1 MPKLRFTTD
10 SIKRLKPPID
20 KSKVQYF
27 DSELTGFMIE
37 VKNTGSKTYYYRYR
51 ENTSQKMIRIG
62 TTTELNFQQAKEK
75 YLELKENQTN
85 PQEHSPQKEK
95 PLITFKEFYDTYY
108 LPYIQT
114 HIKSYE
120 TNISIFKNH
129 ILSDLKDT
137 PMLNLKKIDVMS
149 LHSNMLHKKN
159 LAPATANKLLI
170 FLNSAY
176 NLANTYELLDDYN
189 PCRGVKEYELNNQRQ
204 LFLSKAQAK
213 RLLSEVEISP
223 NIHLKYIIPMLLLT
237 GARKREVLDATWSDF
252 DMLNNLWTIP
262 ITKNGKKRILPI
274 TKSLQIILNQIPKD
288 KTPYL
293 FASPLTN
300 KPYISIY
307 QSWNSARVKANLKEV
322 KNS

>member
-1 MPKLRFTTD
+1 MDTQQQV
-10 SIKRLKPPID
+10 LKAI
-20 KSKVQYF
+20 
-27 DSELTGFMIE
+27 
-37 VKNTGSKTYYYRYR
+37 
-51 ENTSQKMIRIG
+51 
-62 TTTELNFQQAKEK
+62 
-75 YLELKENQTN
+75 ELKHNQTSGN
-85 PQEHSPQKEK
+85 VASRFGVGRSTLLRHIAKQREK
-95 PLITFKEFYDTYY
+95 PLITFQEFYDTYY

-252 DMLNNLWTIP
+252 DMLCWSGFYSGTI
-262 ITKNGKKRILPI
+262 
-274 TKSLQIILNQIPKD
+274 
-288 KTPYL
+288 L
-293 FASPLTN
+293 FF
-300 KPYISIY
+300 YFFC
-307 QSWNSARVKANLKEV
+307 
-322 KNS
+322 

>member
-1 MPKLRFTTD
+1 
-10 SIKRLKPPID
+10 
-20 KSKVQYF
+20 
-27 DSELTGFMIE
+27 
-37 VKNTGSKTYYYRYR
+37 
-51 ENTSQKMIRIG
+51 MIRIG

-95 PLITFKEFYDTYY
+95 PLITFQEFYDTYY

-129 ILSDLKDT
+129 ILSDLKDI

-213 RLLSEVEISP
+213 RLLNEVEISP

-237 GARKREVLDATWSDF
+237 GADELLFFLSEFIEDIRVEKQAYGIQKAKDECRRLGRPPKLSHKEVLKAIE
-252 DMLNNLWTIP
+252 LKQNNTSQQVANRFGVGRSTLYRHIA
-262 ITKNGKKRILPI
+262 KYKE
-274 TKSLQIILNQIPKD
+274 
-288 KTPYL
+288 
-293 FASPLTN
+293 AS
-300 KPYISIY
+300 
-307 QSWNSARVKANLKEV
+307 
-322 KNS
+322 